1 MSNPPNTHSSSHFYI
16 KSLDGVRGIAVFFV
30 LLLHTSQSLFRGG
43 WVGVDLFFVLSG
55 YLISTLLLNEYKKY
69 GDISFVNFYARRGL
83 RLVPALIIAVL
94 LANLLWDYSR
104 ESFWFGAGNQTT
116 ATFAA
121 LFYFTNLLNLNLTG
135 NLAHVWSLSIEEH
148 FYFIWPFLMLFVVLK
163 QSFRVQLVLVCS
175 LIIAVTAFRLYLSVA
190 PITLLD
196 GHILLDPYR
205 FSLARFDT
213 IMFGAL
219 LAIIMSEKKY
229 REAKFTKN
237 NSIVIG
243 ASCMIFFAGVLLKLN
258 LDGPVMKMGGFFLI
272 NIVCMLAVLTA
283 LKNPQ
288 TFLLNNK
295 IARWLGTRSYGIYV
309 YHIPIFFAVD
319 QYMVNSNIQNIYLEV
334 GLKYLLS
341 LGFAGASFSFIEV
354 PVLRL
359 KSRFATPK
367 KPAIEVIPESPNPS
381 IIAAF
386 ESSKTKEDKPNY

>member
-1 MSNPPNTHSSSHFYI
+1 MSNPPNTHSPSHFYI

-55 YLISTLLLNEYKKY
+55 YLISTLLINEYKKY

-83 RLVPALIIAVL
+83 RLIPALIIAVL

-104 ESFWFGAGNQTT
+104 ESFWFGAGNQST

-148 FYFIWPFLMLFVVLK
+148 FYFIWPFLMLFLILK
-163 QSFRVQLVLVCS
+163 QSFRVQMILVCS
-175 LIIAVTAFRLYLSVA
+175 LIVAVTAFRLYLSFN

-219 LAIIMSEKKY
+219 LAIIMSEQKY
-229 REAKFTKN
+229 KEAKISK
-237 NSIVIG
+237 SASVIIG
-243 ASCMIFFAGVLLKLN
+243 VSCLIFLVGVLLKLN
-258 LDGPVMKMGGFFLI
+258 LDGTIMKLGGFFLI
-272 NIVCMLAVLTA
+272 NIVCMLAVLIA

-288 TFLLNNK
+288 IFLLNNK

-319 QYMVNSNIQNIYLEV
+319 QYMVNSNMQNIYFEI
-334 GLKYLLS
+334 GMKYLLS
-341 LGFAGASFSFIEV
+341 LGFAGASFSLIEV

-367 KPAIEVIPESPNPS
+367 KPAIEVIPEIPNPS

-386 ESSKTKEDKPNY
+386 ETAKTPEDKPNH

>member
-1 MSNPPNTHSSSHFYI
+1 MSNPPNTHSPSHFYI

-55 YLISTLLLNEYKKY
+55 YLISTLLINEYKKY
-69 GDISFVNFYARRGL
+69 GDISFINFYARRGL
-83 RLVPALIIAVL
+83 RLIPALIIGVL

-104 ESFWFGAGNQTT
+104 ESFWFGAGNQST

-148 FYFIWPFLMLFVVLK
+148 FYFIWPFLMLFFILK
-163 QSFRVQLVLVCS
+163 QSFKVQLILVS
-175 LIIAVTAFRLYLSVA
+175 TLIILVTAFRLYLSVE

-229 REAKFTKN
+229 QEARLSKN
-237 NSIVIG
+237 ASIIIG
-243 ASCMIFFAGVLLKLN
+243 VSCLIFLTGVLLKLN
-258 LDGPVMKMGGFFLI
+258 LDGSVMKMGGFFLI
-272 NIVCMLAVLTA
+272 NIVCMMAVLTA

-309 YHIPIFFAVD
+309 FHIPIFFAVD
-319 QYMVNSNIQNIYLEV
+319 QFMANSNTQNIYMEI
-334 GLKYLLS
+334 GMKYFLS
-341 LGFAGASFSFIEV
+341 LGFAGASFALIEV

-367 KPAIEVIPESPNPS
+367 KPAIEVIPEAPNPS

-386 ESSKTKEDKPNY
+386 ESSKTTEDKPTH